1 MDNVSTGHTMAPAT
15 QPHSIVDGKSNN
27 TPHPKTMGPN
37 ITRLHRFPKTDK
49 MEALPTDKRN
59 ASVGNF
65 LTTLDTT
72 ST

>member
-1 MDNVSTGHTMAPAT
+1 MLYIYSFD
-15 QPHSIVDGKSNN
+15 ID
-27 TPHPKTMGPN
+27 
-37 ITRLHRFPKTDK
+37 RFPKTDK
-49 MEALPTDKRN
+49 MEALPTGKRN